1 MVWVFEL
8 KKQAR
13 EFKVR
18 RDSSSRK
25 KLISILILKNYW
37 REENCFNSCR
47 QNKSMMVPLL
57 TCKAV
62 CFNPDEYIFLE
73 LERNIQL
80 TPCFRYEYMLFFN
93 INTRKQE
100 FYVGENKEIYW

>member
-1 MVWVFEL
+1 
-8 KKQAR
+8 
-13 EFKVR
+13 
-18 RDSSSRK
+18 
-25 KLISILILKNYW
+25 
-37 REENCFNSCR
+37 
-47 QNKSMMVPLL
+47 LL

-73 LERNIQL
+73 LERNVQL

-100 FYVGENKEIYW
+100 FYVGENKEIY